1 MSNTAWCKKIQTAAW
16 RCQQNMNKVLHTYT
30 YVNKL
35 WSKTQNWFIQYNYLF
50 YFKKYKDNSF
60 SKFFMLIQTNSKKT
74 IAISKAISTFIVFP
88 SMYFPSLFVLRE
100 TSTSNS
106 PQLRRI
112 APLGRS
118 LLIGWERAQGIEGIK
133 PIRMLDNSVAG
144 FSPGQFTELNY
155 ALFRI
160 MWLWLKM
167 IEIMIMLRQKV

>member
-106 PQLRRI
+106 PQLACAHSVKAI
-112 APLGRS
+112 
-118 LLIGWERAQGIEGIK
+118 Q
-133 PIRMLDNSVAG
+133 SVAMS
-144 FSPGQFTELNY
+144 FSVNLWS
-155 ALFRI
+155 LFCGCAWSANCNSPKKI
-160 MWLWLKM
+160 KGTQL
-167 IEIMIMLRQKV
+167 ITPF